1 MCWPRPSLL
10 SRPSSPLL
18 RESSRMT
25 SLTWRHTLRVES
37 VPRQFVVRPRLKC
50 AIVVSLYLLF
60 EACLYS
66 VLCALYSPC
75 SLQSCTSISS
85 SLSSHAARQR
95 FAKMCKFCCYQS
107 QLVQATRLSKY
118 FWWWSSPR
126 SANFVQTVLCQIFAT
141 YFSLNF
147 LYFVKRTVLQLTD
160 DFCL

>member
-1 MCWPRPSLL
+1 M

-85 SLSSHAARQR
+85 SLVPRSQTKICKNVQILLLSVPAGPGYTSVKI
-95 FAKMCKFCCYQS
+95 FLMMIVTPLCKFCPNCFMPNFCNIF
-107 QLVQATRLSKY
+107 LVDFS
-118 FWWWSSPR
+118 
-126 SANFVQTVLCQIFAT
+126 IFCEEDCPAA
-141 YFSLNF
+141 Y
-147 LYFVKRTVLQLTD
+147 R
-160 DFCL
+160 